1 MFFRSSR
8 SDFLHAYLSSA
19 KKKKKENTDLG
30 DSLLCCFDIMYE
42 A

>member
-19 KKKKKENTDLG
+19 KKKKENTDLG